1 MNIFIKINFNLNQ
14 DEDFNRQ
21 KRMLIN
27 ELHNWKIMMKK
38 VMKIIKY
45 ENLIYYI
52 YRNIIKFNFNIL
64 MILFYTV

>member
-27 ELHNWKIMMKK
+27 ELHNWKN
-38 VMKIIKY
+38 Y
-45 ENLIYYI
+45 DDEESNED
-52 YRNIIKFNFNIL
+52 N
-64 MILFYTV
+64 